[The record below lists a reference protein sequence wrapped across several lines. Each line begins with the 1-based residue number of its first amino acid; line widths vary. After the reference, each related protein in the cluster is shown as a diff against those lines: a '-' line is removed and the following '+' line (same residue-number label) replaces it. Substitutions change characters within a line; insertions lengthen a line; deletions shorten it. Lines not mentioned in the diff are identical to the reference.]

1 MRKRIL
7 YVEDNPNNMLLVRRI
22 VEADGFE
29 LLEATEAQAG
39 WETAVS
45 ELPDLI
51 LMDLH
56 LPGEMNGFDLTSKIK
71 QDPQLEHIPIIA
83 LTAFHS
89 AAAEQSALD
98 AGCTDFLKKPADIR
112 QIRAVLHQYLV
123 KTNVAVHTDTAVYT
137 YI

>member
-7 YVEDNPNNMLLVRRI
+7 YVEDNPNNMLLVRRL

-29 LLEATEAQAG
+29 LLAATEAESG
-39 WETAVS
+39 WQTAVS
-45 ELPDLI
+45 EQPDLI

-71 QDPQLEHIPIIA
+71 QHPQLAHIPIIA

-98 AGCTDFLKKPADIR
+98 AGCSGFLHKPADIR
-112 QIRAVLHQYLV
+112 QIRAVLHQYLA
-123 KTNVAVHTDTAVYT
+123 KPNAAVYTDTAVYT